1 MVRRPRRRRHYK
13 CGLSH
18 RTRRNRGLPDGT
30 SSRPS
35 CSGDWQARPGAN
47 GNVKAYIIPAEGI
60 EADDD
65 LKADIQEH
73 VRTRLAAYEYPRE
86 IEFIDEL
93 PMTTTGKIMR
103 RELRRRGNRKGEFE
117 PMSKEIDYYYSH
129 VSPWSYLGAAR
140 LHKIADAAGAKIN
153 FKPVNLGVIFPQS
166 GGLPL
171 GKRAPQRRAYRM
183 MELKRWKAHLD
194 VELNLEPK
202 FFPANDTTANL
213 MAVTAGLDGL
223 DVALLSLVIMRKCW
237 VEEKDVAQDSV
248 LVEAADQCRLMAR
261 RSWPRAEKTRA
272 GRL

>member
-1 MVRRPRRRRHYK
+1 
-13 CGLSH
+13 
-18 RTRRNRGLPDGT
+18 
-30 SSRPS
+30 
-35 CSGDWQARPGAN
+35 
-47 GNVKAYIIPAEGI
+47 
-60 EADDD
+60 
-65 LKADIQEH
+65 
-73 VRTRLAAYEYPRE
+73 
-86 IEFIDEL
+86 
-93 PMTTTGKIMR
+93 
-103 RELRRRGNRKGEFE
+103 
-117 PMSKEIDYYYSH
+117 MSKEIDYYYSH

-223 DVALLSLVIMRKCW
+223 DVAPLSLAIMRKCW

-248 LVEAADQCRLMAR
+248 LVEAANQCRFDGEALLAASR
-261 RSWPRAEKTRA
+261 EDRAQEGFDANTEEASKRQVFGAPTYIYKDEVFWGQDRLDFLERA
-272 GRL
+272 LAN

>member
-1 MVRRPRRRRHYK
+1 
-13 CGLSH
+13 
-18 RTRRNRGLPDGT
+18 
-30 SSRPS
+30 
-35 CSGDWQARPGAN
+35 
-47 GNVKAYIIPAEGI
+47 
-60 EADDD
+60 
-65 LKADIQEH
+65 
-73 VRTRLAAYEYPRE
+73 
-86 IEFIDEL
+86 
-93 PMTTTGKIMR
+93 
-103 RELRRRGNRKGEFE
+103 
-117 PMSKEIDYYYSH
+117 MSKEIDYYYSH

-248 LVEAADQCRLMAR
+248 LVEAADQCRLDGEALLAASR
-261 RSWPRAEKTRA
+261 EDRAQEGFDANTEEASKRQVFGAPTYIYKDEVFWGQDRLDFLERA
-272 GRL
+272 LAN

>member
-1 MVRRPRRRRHYK
+1 
-13 CGLSH
+13 
-18 RTRRNRGLPDGT
+18 
-30 SSRPS
+30 
-35 CSGDWQARPGAN
+35 
-47 GNVKAYIIPAEGI
+47 
-60 EADDD
+60 
-65 LKADIQEH
+65 
-73 VRTRLAAYEYPRE
+73 
-86 IEFIDEL
+86 
-93 PMTTTGKIMR
+93 
-103 RELRRRGNRKGEFE
+103 
-117 PMSKEIDYYYSH
+117 MSKEIDYYYSH

-223 DVALLSLVIMRKCW
+223 DVALLSLTIMRKCW

-248 LVEAADQCRLMAR
+248 LVEAADQCRLDGEALLAASR
-261 RSWPRAEKTRA
+261 
-272 GRL
+272 